1 MYHELCTINYLPCT
15 IKHMLTELLT
25 PAIDYLHTLS
35 DTVPLPIFTTVG
47 AALEEIIAPI
57 PSPLVMTLAG
67 SLSASAGN
75 TMTYLIYL
83 AVIGSIA
90 KTAASYLVYLV
101 SDKAEDLVLTKFG
114 KFLGVS
120 HKEVEKFG
128 SQLSGGYKDDLVMLA
143 LRAIPI
149 IPTAPVSI
157 IAGLLKINVRTFLWT
172 TTFGYAIRNYF
183 YLYLGATSIGALE
196 SINEGLDSFEKVGYL
211 IIFIILAILTLYFYK
226 KRQDDNIVHKLL
238 KFLHLK

>member
-1 MYHELCTINYLPCT
+1 MIS
-15 IKHMLTELLT
+15 ELLT
-25 PAIDYLHTLS
+25 PAIDLLHRMSTS
-35 DTVPLPIFTTVG
+35 VPLPIFITVG

-67 SLSASAGN
+67 SLSASAAQPLS
-75 TMTYLIYL
+75 YLFYL
-83 AVIGSIA
+83 AIIGSLA
-90 KTAASYLVYLV
+90 KTAASYVVYV
-101 SDKAEDLVLTKFG
+101 ISDKAEDVVLTKFG
-114 KFLGVS
+114 RFLGVS

-128 SQLSGGYKDDLVMLA
+128 AQLSGGWTDNLVMLA

-157 IAGLLKINVRTFLWT
+157 IAGLLKLDVATFLWT
-172 TTFGYAIRNYF
+172 TAIGYAVRNYF

-196 SINEGLDSFEKVGYL
+196 SLNAGLDSFEKVGYL
-211 IIFIILAILTLYFYK
+211 ILFVILTVLTLFFYK

-238 KFLHLK
+238 KFLRIK

>member
-1 MYHELCTINYLPCT
+1 
-15 IKHMLTELLT
+15 MLSELLS
-25 PAIDYLHTLS
+25 PVIDYLHKLS
-35 DTVPLPIFTTVG
+35 GTVPLPIFTTLG
-47 AALEEIIAPI
+47 AAIEEIIAPI

-75 TMTYLIYL
+75 TMLYLAYL
-83 AVIGSIA
+83 AVIGSVA
-90 KTAASYLVYLV
+90 KTVASYIVYLV
-101 SDKAEDLVLTKFG
+101 SDKAEDLVLNKFG

-128 SQLSGGYKDDLVMLA
+128 SQLSGGWKDDAVMLA

-157 IAGLLKINVRTFLWT
+157 IAGLLKINLKTFLWT
-172 TTFGYAIRNYF
+172 TVVGYAVRNYF

-196 SINEGLDSFEKVGYL
+196 SLNSGLDSVENIGYV
-211 IIFIILAILTLYFYK
+211 IIFILLAVLAVFFYK

-238 KFLHLK
+238 RFLRIK

>member
-1 MYHELCTINYLPCT
+1 
-15 IKHMLTELLT
+15 MLSSLLT
-25 PAIDYLHTLS
+25 PAINYLHTLS
-35 DTVPLPIFTTVG
+35 TSVPLPVFTTVG

-67 SLSASAGN
+67 SLSAASNAPL
-75 TMTYLIYL
+75 TSLIYL

-90 KTAASYLVYLV
+90 KTAASYLVYVV

-114 KFLGVS
+114 KFVGVS

-128 SQLSGGYKDDLVMLA
+128 SQLSGGWKDDLVMLA
-143 LRAIPI
+143 LRAVPI

-157 IAGLLKINVRTFLWT
+157 IAGLLKLNLRTFFWT
-172 TTFGYAIRNYF
+172 TLVGYALRNYF
-183 YLYLGATSIGALE
+183 YLYLGATSVGALE
-196 SINEGLDSFEKVGYL
+196 SLNEGLDSFEKIGYL
-211 IIFIILAILTLYFYK
+211 ILFLLLVLLTLFFYK

-238 KFLHLK
+238 KFLRLK

>member
-1 MYHELCTINYLPCT
+1 
-15 IKHMLTELLT
+15 MLTELLS
-25 PAIDYLHTLS
+25 PVIDYLHTMS
-35 DTVPLPIFTTVG
+35 QTVPLPIFTTVG

-75 TMTYLIYL
+75 ATLYLVYL
-83 AVIGSIA
+83 AIIGSLA
-90 KTAASYLVYLV
+90 KTAASYIVYVV
-101 SDKAEDLVLTKFG
+101 SDKAEDVVLTKFG
-114 KFLGVS
+114 KFVGVS

-128 SQLSGGYKDDLVMLA
+128 AQLSGGWTDNLVMLA

-157 IAGLLKINVRTFLWT
+157 IAGLLKLDVVTFLWT
-172 TTFGYAIRNYF
+172 TVIGYAIRNYF

-196 SINEGLDSFEKVGYL
+196 SVNAGLDSFEKIGYL
-211 IIFIILAILTLYFYK
+211 IIFALLVILTLFFYK
-226 KRQDDNIVHKLL
+226 KRQDDNIIHKLL
-238 KFLHLK
+238 KFLRIK

>member
-1 MYHELCTINYLPCT
+1 
-15 IKHMLTELLT
+15 MLTQLLT
-25 PAIDYLHTLS
+25 PAIDYLHTMS
-35 DTVPLPIFTTVG
+35 QTVPLPIFTTVG

-75 TMTYLIYL
+75 AMLYLVYL
-83 AVIGSIA
+83 AIIGSIA
-90 KTAASYLVYLV
+90 KTTASYVVYVV
-101 SDKAEDLVLTKFG
+101 SDKAEDVVLSKFG
-114 KFLGVS
+114 KFVGVS

-128 SQLSGGYKDDLVMLA
+128 AQLSGGWTDNLVMLA

-157 IAGLLKINVRTFLWT
+157 IAGLLKLDVVTFLWT
-172 TTFGYAIRNYF
+172 TLVGYGVRNYF
-183 YLYLGATSIGALE
+183 YLYLGATSVGALE
-196 SINEGLDSFEKVGYL
+196 SLNEGLDSFEKIGYL
-211 IIFIILAILTLYFYK
+211 IIFVLLVILALYFYK

-238 KFLHLK
+238 KFLRIK

>member
-1 MYHELCTINYLPCT
+1 
-15 IKHMLTELLT
+15 MLSELLT
-25 PAIDYLHTLS
+25 PAINYLHTLS
-35 DTVPLPIFTTVG
+35 TSVPLPIFTTAG

-67 SLSASAGN
+67 SLSASAN
-75 TMTYLIYL
+75 NPLSYLIYL
-83 AVIGSIA
+83 ALIGSIA
-90 KTAASYLVYLV
+90 KTAASYVVYIV
-101 SDKAEDLVLTKFG
+101 SDKAEDVVLTKFG
-114 KFLGVS
+114 KFVGVS

-128 SQLSGGYKDDLVMLA
+128 AQLSGGWTDNLVMLA

-157 IAGLLKINVRTFLWT
+157 IAGLLKLDVSTFLWT
-172 TTFGYAIRNYF
+172 TVVGYAVRNYF

-196 SINEGLDSFEKVGYL
+196 SLNAGLDSVEKIGYL
-211 IIFIILAILTLYFYK
+211 ILFAILVVLTLFFYK

-238 KFLHLK
+238 KFLRIK